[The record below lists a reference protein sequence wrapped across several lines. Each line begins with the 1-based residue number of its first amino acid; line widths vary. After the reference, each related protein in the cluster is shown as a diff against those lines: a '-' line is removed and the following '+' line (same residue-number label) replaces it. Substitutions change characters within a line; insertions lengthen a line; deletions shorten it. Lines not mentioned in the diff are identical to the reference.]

1 VSSSRQPLHCGAE
14 PWVLLSRA
22 AVASKLAAP
31 SLELVETKR
40 RYAEVVLQ
48 ALVRQKFC
56 GSSPQLQHVILRQAR
71 H

>member
-1 VSSSRQPLHCGAE
+1 MDLNPGFCFF
-14 PWVLLSRA
+14 RA

-40 RYAEVVLQ
+40 RYAEEVLQ
-48 ALVRQKFC
+48 ALVRQKFR
-56 GSSPQLQHVILRQAR
+56 GSYPQLQHVILRQAR